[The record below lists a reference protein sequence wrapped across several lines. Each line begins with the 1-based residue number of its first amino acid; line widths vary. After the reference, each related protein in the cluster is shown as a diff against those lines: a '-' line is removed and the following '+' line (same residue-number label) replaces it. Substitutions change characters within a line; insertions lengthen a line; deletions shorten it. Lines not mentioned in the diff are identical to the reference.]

1 MKKVLTLIPIVLV
14 VALLTSSEAYSAE
27 FHRSTSLLVKVDS
40 LRGTLRLIENGHSQ
54 ELVVG
59 RFSALFDDQG
69 NRLKTLKALRVGDYV
84 HEECILQKDGQSVA
98 REIRILRPAW
108 RMLESPEY

>member
-1 MKKVLTLIPIVLV
+1 MRKVLTFIAIALV
-14 VALLTSSEAYSAE
+14 VVLLMGSGAYSAE
-27 FHRSTSLLVKVDS
+27 FHRSTSLLVKVDP

-59 RFSALFDDQG
+59 RLSLLFDDQG
-69 NRLKTLKALRVGDYV
+69 KGLKELKALQVGDYV
-84 HEECILQKDGQSVA
+84 YEECILQKDGQSIA
-98 REIRILRPAW
+98 REIRVLRPAW

>member
-1 MKKVLTLIPIVLV
+1 MRKVLTLIP
-14 VALLTSSEAYSAE
+14 VALILVLLTGSGASSAE
-27 FHRSTSLLVKVDS
+27 FHRLTSLVVKVDPTK
-40 LRGTLRLIENGHSQ
+40 GTLLLTENGHSD

-59 RFSALFDDQG
+59 RFSVLFDDQG
-69 NRLKTLKALRVGDYV
+69 KRLKALKALQVGDYV
-84 HEECILQKDGQSVA
+84 YEECIHQKDGQSIA